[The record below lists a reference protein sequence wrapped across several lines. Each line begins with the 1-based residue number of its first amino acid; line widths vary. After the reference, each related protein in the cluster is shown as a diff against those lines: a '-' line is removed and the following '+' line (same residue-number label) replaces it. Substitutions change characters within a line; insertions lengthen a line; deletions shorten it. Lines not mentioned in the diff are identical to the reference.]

1 MAKSFDRGYGRSL
14 RMHDRL
20 IELATRTQFTPG
32 EAAVYEASK
41 RAWTPERWAHRAAPT
56 QVQPQPEPKPL
67 DLSALKAKW
76 G

>member
-14 RMHDRL
+14 RLHDRL
-20 IELATRTQFTPG
+20 IEIATRSQFTPG
-32 EAAVYEASK
+32 EAAVYEAS
-41 RAWTPERWAHRAAPT
+41 RPAWTPERWQHRAAQP

-67 DLSALKAKW
+67 DLSGLRAKW